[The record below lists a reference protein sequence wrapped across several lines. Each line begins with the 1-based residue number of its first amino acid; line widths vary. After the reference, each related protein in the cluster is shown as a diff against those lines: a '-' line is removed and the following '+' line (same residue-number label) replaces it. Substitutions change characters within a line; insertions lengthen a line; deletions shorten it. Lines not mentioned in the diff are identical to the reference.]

1 MAPVVADDAVGSLL
15 TGALAVAPAAPPVAE
30 ALKKPTLAVAFTES
44 PAAGRQYALVAGL
57 ARRQGEQEYGLGEG
71 VFVR

>member
-1 MAPVVADDAVGSLL
+1 MVPVVADDVVVSLL
-15 TGALAVAPAAPPVAE
+15 TCALAVAPAAPPVAE
-30 ALKKPTLAVAFTES
+30 PLINLRRPAASTKS

-57 ARRQGEQEYGLGEG
+57 ARRQGEQECGLGEG